1 MASGGRPFGDPLPH
15 SPRRAFPVGPG
26 CSPSS
31 VEVLEQAPMLEK
43 NHPSFTATSASGEH
57 PALAQLQ
64 ELLDLGFARLYA
76 DRASAEAALGGPC
89 HPAPLGD
96 VVKTLPDG
104 AEKHRLI
111 QYLKRNL
118 VNLCVTLRERQV
130 LPRFSDHAA
139 DLAYASALGE
149 AATLI
154 LDYKH
159 AFMTVPAAKEEGI
172 FNCCLVEAPIRRSR
186 AALDATEPE
195 SGRFLVWTVLGFGGK
210 AYPLLYARVP

>member
-1 MASGGRPFGDPLPH
+1 MC
-15 SPRRAFPVGPG
+15 SPRITRALPPPRAAGD
-26 CSPSS
+26 
-31 VEVLEQAPMLEK
+31 Q
-43 NHPSFTATSASGEH
+43 

-64 ELLDLGFARLYA
+64 ELLDLGFARLYS
-76 DRASAEAALGGPC
+76 DRAAAEAALGGMC

-96 VVKTLPDG
+96 IVKALPDG

-111 QYLKRNL
+111 QDLRRNL
-118 VNLCVTLRERQV
+118 VNQCVALGERQV

-139 DLAYASALGE
+139 DLAYASARGE

-159 AFMTVPAAKEEGI
+159 AFMTIPASAAEAQY
-172 FNCCLVEAPIRRSR
+172 NCCLVEVPITRKR
-186 AALDATEPE
+186 AALDDSEPK
-195 SGRFLVWTVLGFGGK
+195 SGQFLVWTVLGFGGK